1 MLCAAEPLAEHE
13 PKGLKR
19 DPVNWAPSG
28 EADHTNAH
36 EILCWS
42 LLVVKSAASVVK
54 LDKWA
59 ILVKSEHLAADMLR
73 AEWKPP
79 EHFGEYQQI
88 SAIFEPMVN
97 ARIGG
102 DN

>member
-1 MLCAAEPLAEHE
+1 MRMRSLF
-13 PKGLKR
+13 
-19 DPVNWAPSG
+19 
-28 EADHTNAH
+28 
-36 EILCWS
+36 WS

-97 ARIGG
+97 ALEVTTDMGQADARDLLETIKRRPQTSKIQ
-102 DN
+102 